1 MRGGVKMNRK
11 QAITKLDEGLAYL
24 EVPPDAEERIR
35 ALERELF
42 DVNPFDFGTNFF
54 EEHTKE
60 EIQAQVKE
68 HDEKFR
74 RVERELNQL
83 KKRKNPK
90 LRLQLLIKIRLK
102 AWNNG
107 YWNDEID
114 PSITC
119 LLYTSD
125 AADDLTRVDLGG
137 RRIIKKKKTYNKKK
151 IN

>member
-60 EIQAQVKE
+60 KIQAQVKE

-114 PSITC
+114 PSITASSKG
-119 LLYTSD
+119 LMSRPVNFDKAL
-125 AADDLTRVDLGG
+125 AATKANLEWLKSLNDE
-137 RRIIKKKKTYNKKK
+137 
-151 IN
+151 